1 MIKNLALFIF
11 FAITAYNDLHSFNVI
26 TVQVLLGVAAFVL
39 AVIYFLELIG
49 RPVAV

>member
-1 MIKNLALFIF
+1 MVKNLALFVF
-11 FAITAYNDLHSFNVI
+11 FAITAYYNLHAFSVI

-49 RPVAV
+49 RPVTV